1 MEEIEKVKKEGARI
15 KEKQDMKKLS
25 EFGNVA
31 ESIIEN
37 TMLNIMTEAL
47 SEEFNITARPRFIAL
62 PKRTASAK
70 SRQSCQNNK
79 KN

>member
-1 MEEIEKVKKEGARI
+1 MTVIGNVMLIFCCRI
-15 KEKQDMKKLS
+15 P
-25 EFGNVA
+25 EFGNAA

-37 TMLNIMTEAL
+37 TLLNIVTEAL
-47 SEEFNITARPRFIAL
+47 AEEFSITARPRFIAL

-70 SRQSCQNNK
+70 SRQSVANTK